1 MADEQYGGLLRRLR
15 AGRRLSGY
23 AVARAAGLHPNL
35 LARSE
40 AGTRPPDGPAEVLAL
55 ARALGLGQEERDR
68 LLVAAGYWP
77 SAFLALGQSDPTLGA
92 VAAALTEPAI
102 GEQARRHFRAG
113 VEALADALRAAA
125 AGAAERTDQAT
136 V

>member
-55 ARALGLGQEERDR
+55 ARALGLGQEERDE
-68 LLVAAGYWP
+68 LLTAAGYWP
-77 SAFLALGQSDPTLGA
+77 SEFLALGHSDTTLRS
-92 VAAALTEPAI
+92 VAAALGRLGNDPARL
-102 GEQARRHFRAG
+102 ER
-113 VEALADALRAAA
+113 LRAAI
-125 AGAAERTDQAT
+125 GALLELVSTDGA
-136 V
+136 